1 MAEKIPFFTFF
12 ESFVPPRELR
22 LLLHDAR
29 VVGGLLDREN
39 RSMELELE
47 SGEEFSEAAR
57 SALEQLL
64 QKEYDL
70 RRLTL
75 HIRSAAQA
83 AAKVSNDVLFG
94 KEIKGKGVS
103 MEGLNPKM
111 GNIVVEGKVFASE
124 CYETR
129 RPGVWCL
136 TFDMTDNCNS
146 ITVRKYLQDKESEK
160 VRDAIKPGMW
170 VRVQGFVELTRDGK
184 DIQLNP
190 QNIMKATHEGRK
202 DTAPRK
208 RVELHL
214 HTRMSNMDALTDTKS
229 VINLAKSWGHPAI
242 AITDHGVAQAFPDA
256 WHNNKG
262 IKILYG
268 MEGYFVNNMDDRIV
282 VHGDADRAFSDEIS
296 LEFNV
301 TILYSNF
308 CKNSSFFSQNALFCK
323 L

>member
-94 KEIKGKGVS
+94 KEIKGKIVS

-129 RPGVWCL
+129 RPGVWWGVLGVAAGLPL
-136 TFDMTDNCNS
+136 TAIVCALLLADSQFSRVMGDIAAWLSENILKEVWLLLGRMVIIIPVALYLFGLLFAARRPHFPEKTDE
-146 ITVRKYLQDKESEK
+146 Q
-160 VRDAIKPGMW
+160 RDARAVCRRCMPQFRVSNW
-170 VRVQGFVELTRDGK
+170 VFRTWRSC
-184 DIQLNP
+184 ICC
-190 QNIMKATHEGRK
+190 
-202 DTAPRK
+202 TAP
-208 RVELHL
+208 
-214 HTRMSNMDALTDTKS
+214 T
-229 VINLAKSWGHPAI
+229 
-242 AITDHGVAQAFPDA
+242 
-256 WHNNKG
+256 
-262 IKILYG
+262 
-268 MEGYFVNNMDDRIV
+268 FVMLLSYR
-282 VHGDADRAFSDEIS
+282 
-296 LEFNV
+296 
-301 TILYSNF
+301 
-308 CKNSSFFSQNALFCK
+308 
-323 L
+323 